1 MRSHGAAALGLRAA
15 RPIPH
20 LRRGRRRPAAHADRR
35 PSRRPA
41 RCSRRP
47 GSTIDD
53 IDAYEVNEAF
63 APVPL
68 AWLRETGADPDR
80 LNPRGGA
87 IALGHALGASGT
99 RLLTTLLN
107 HLEAT
112 GGRYGLQTMCEGG
125 GMANATII
133 ERL

>member
-1 MRSHGAAALGLRAA
+1 MLTGVIPATTKALAKSGL
-15 RPIPH
+15 
-20 LRRGRRRPAAHADRR
+20 
-35 PSRRPA
+35 
-41 RCSRRP
+41 
-47 GSTIDD
+47 TIDD

-68 AWLRETGADPDR
+68 AWAREFNADQDK

-87 IALGHALGASGT
+87 IALGHPLGGSGT
-99 RLLTTLLN
+99 RLMATMLN

-133 ERL
+133 ERI